1 MSTAHSPISGDYFNR
16 YANLAMQRDEQG
28 VLVVRMHTGQGPIV
42 WNAVAHRE
50 FVDAFHDIS
59 RDRRNRAVVLT
70 GTADEWMVQ
79 IDREGMSALGLP
91 WVWNRVNLDGRKIL
105 SNLLDIEVP
114 MICAVNGPA
123 RVHSELALLCD
134 IVLCT
139 PDTVFQDRHLEWGIV
154 PGDGVHIVWPAVLGP
169 SRGRHFL
176 FTSHKLPADE
186 ALRLGVVSEIHDRE
200 ALLPRAVAL
209 ATQLA
214 QLPALAARYSRVL
227 FTQPYRRLLADD
239 AGYGLALEGLSAAAM
254 TQGGVP

>member
-1 MSTAHSPISGDYFNR
+1 MSAGHAATSTEYFNR
-16 YANLAMQRDEQG
+16 YGNLAMQRDDNG
-28 VLVVRMHTGQGPIV
+28 VLLVRMHTDDGPIV
-42 WNAVAHRE
+42 WNAATHRD

-59 RDRRNRAVVLT
+59 RDRRTRAVVLT
-70 GTADEWMVQ
+70 GTADEWMVR

-114 MICAVNGPA
+114 MVCAVNGPA

-134 IVLCT
+134 IVICT

-176 FTSHKLPADE
+176 LMNQKLGAEE
-186 ALRLGVVSEIHDRE
+186 ALRLGVVSEVHARE
-200 ALLPRAVAL
+200 ALLPRAMAI

-239 AGYGLALEGLSAAAM
+239 AGYGLALEGLSAAAL

>member
-1 MSTAHSPISGDYFNR
+1 MSAGHAASSTDYFNR
-16 YANLAMQRDEQG
+16 YSNLAMQRDDNG
-28 VLVVRMHTGQGPIV
+28 VLLVRMHSNDGPIV

-50 FVDAFHDIS
+50 FADAFHDIS

-91 WVWNRVNLDGRKIL
+91 WVWNRINLDGRKVL
-105 SNLLDIEVP
+105 NNLLDIEVP
-114 MICAVNGPA
+114 MVCAVNGPA

-134 IVLCT
+134 LVICT

-169 SRGRHFL
+169 SRGRQFL
-176 FTSHKLPADE
+176 WMSQQLGAEE
-186 ALRLGVVSEIHDRE
+186 ALRLGVVSEIHARD
-200 ALLPRAVAL
+200 ALLPRAMAL
-209 ATQLA
+209 ATHLA

-227 FTQPYRRLLADD
+227 FSQPYRRLLADD
-239 AGYGLALEGLSAAAM
+239 AGYGLALEGLSAAALV
-254 TQGGVP
+254 QGGVP

>member
-1 MSTAHSPISGDYFNR
+1 MSTAHAATNTDYFAR
-16 YANLAMQRDEQG
+16 YDNLAMTRDAQG
-28 VLVVRMHTGQGPIV
+28 VLVVRMHSNDGPIV
-42 WNAVAHRE
+42 WNAVAHRD

-70 GTADEWMVQ
+70 GTADEWMVR
-79 IDREGMSALGLP
+79 IDRQGMGALGLP

-105 SNLLDIEVP
+105 SSLLDIEVP
-114 MICAVNGPA
+114 MVCAVNGPA

-169 SRGRHFL
+169 SRGRYFL
-176 FTSHKLPADE
+176 FTGQQLGAEE
-186 ALRLGVVSEIHDRE
+186 ALRLGVVSEIHPRE
-200 ALLPRAVAL
+200 ALQARAVAL

-239 AGYGLALEGLSAAAM
+239 AGYGLALEGLSAAAL

>member
-1 MSTAHSPISGDYFNR
+1 MSTGHAATSTDYFNR
-16 YANLAMQRDEQG
+16 YSNLAMQRDSNG
-28 VLVVRMHTGQGPIV
+28 VLLLRMHTDGGPIV
-42 WNAVAHRE
+42 WNATAHRE

-70 GTADEWMVQ
+70 GTADEWMVK
-79 IDREGMSALGLP
+79 IDREGMTALGLP
-91 WVWNRVNLDGRKIL
+91 WVWNRVNLDGRKVL

-114 MICAVNGPA
+114 MVCAVNGPA

-176 FTSHKLPADE
+176 LTGHKLSADE
-186 ALRLGVVSEIHDRE
+186 ALRLGVVSEIHARE
-200 ALLPRAVAL
+200 ALLARAIEM

-239 AGYGLALEGLSAAAM
+239 AGYGLALEGLSAAALA
-254 TQGGVP
+254 QGGVP

>member
-1 MSTAHSPISGDYFNR
+1 MSTGHGATSTEYFER
-16 YANLAMQRDEQG
+16 YGNLAMQRDDNG
-28 VLVVRMHTGQGPIV
+28 VLVVRMHSDGGPII
-42 WNAVAHRE
+42 WNAQAHRE

-70 GTADEWMVQ
+70 GTADEWMVR

-91 WVWNRVNLDGRKIL
+91 WVWNRVNLDGRKVL

-114 MICAVNGPA
+114 MVCAVNGPA

-176 FTSHKLPADE
+176 LTGHKLVAAE
-186 ALRLGVVSEIHDRE
+186 ALRLGVVSEIHPREVLLDRAIE
-200 ALLPRAVAL
+200 L
-209 ATQLA
+209 ATTLA
-214 QLPALAARYSRVL
+214 KLPALAARYSRVL
-227 FTQPYRRLLADD
+227 FTQPYRRLLAED
-239 AGYGLALEGLSAAAM
+239 AGYGLALEGLSAAALV
-254 TQGGVP
+254 QGGVP

>member
-1 MSTAHSPISGDYFNR
+1 MSAHHGPTSTTYFSR
-16 YANLAMQRDEQG
+16 YANLAMQRDDNG
-28 VLVVRMHTGQGPIV
+28 VLLVRMHTEQGPIV
-42 WNAVAHRE
+42 WDAVAHRD

-70 GTADEWMVQ
+70 GTADEWMAR
-79 IDREGMSALGLP
+79 IDRDGMSALGLP
-91 WVWNRVNLDGRKIL
+91 WVWNRINLDGRKAL

-114 MICAVNGPA
+114 MVCAVNGPA

-139 PDTVFQDRHLEWGIV
+139 PDSYFQDRHLEWGIV

-176 FTSHKLPADE
+176 WTSQKLGADE
-186 ALRLGVVSEIHDRE
+186 ALRLGVVSEVQPRD
-200 ALLPRAVAL
+200 ALLPRAMEI

-214 QLPALAARYSRVL
+214 KLPALAARYSRVL

-239 AGYGLALEGLSAAAM
+239 AGYGLALEGLSAAALA
-254 TQGGVP
+254 QGGVP

>member
-1 MSTAHSPISGDYFNR
+1 MSTAHGATPTDYFKR
-16 YANLAMQRDEQG
+16 YDNLVMSRDAHG
-28 VLVVRMHTGQGPIV
+28 VLLVRMHSDEGPIV
-42 WNAVAHRE
+42 WNATAHRE

-114 MICAVNGPA
+114 MVCAVNGPA

-139 PDTVFQDRHLEWGIV
+139 PDTVFQDRHLEWGLV

-176 FTSHKLPADE
+176 LMGQQLDAAE
-186 ALRLGVVSEIHDRE
+186 ALRLGVVSEILERE
-200 ALLPRAVAL
+200 QLLARALAI

-214 QLPALAARYSRVL
+214 QRPALAARYSRVL
-227 FTQPYRRLLADD
+227 FTQPYRRLLAED
-239 AGYGLALEGLSAAAM
+239 AGYGLALEGLSAAAL

>member
-1 MSTAHSPISGDYFNR
+1 MSAHHSATQTDYFSR
-16 YANLAMQRDEQG
+16 YANLAMSRDANG
-28 VLVVRMHTGQGPIV
+28 VLLLRMHSNEGPIV

-70 GTADEWMVQ
+70 GTADEWMVR
-79 IDREGMSALGLP
+79 IDREGMSTLGLP

-114 MICAVNGPA
+114 MVCAVNGPA

-176 FTSHKLPADE
+176 FTSHKLVAEE
-186 ALRLGVVSEIHDRE
+186 ALRLGVVSEIHERE
-200 ALLPRAVAL
+200 ALQVRAL
-209 ATQLA
+209 EIATQLA

-227 FTQPYRRLLADD
+227 FTQPYRKLLADD
-239 AGYGLALEGLSAAAM
+239 AGYGLALEGLSAAAL